1 MKRKREAIEKQIMEE
16 ERSND
21 GGNKD
26 EEDEVVEDWKDMVR
40 KNKKQKKD
48 NSIQGSFDD
57 L

>member
-40 KNKKQKKD
+40 KE
-48 NSIQGSFDD
+48 
-57 L
+57 

>member
-1 MKRKREAIEKQIMEE
+1 MEQ

-40 KNKKQKKD
+40 KNKKKQKKD

>member
-1 MKRKREAIEKQIMEE
+1 MEE